1 MNSAP
6 VTRKQ
11 RAAATRARIR
21 SAAAGLFAERG
32 YARTT
37 MEGIAD
43 RAGVAL
49 PTVYFVFHTK
59 PELFADVLRVG
70 GGAPGDPLEV
80 IERPWVQEVM
90 AEPDP
95 TRMVALLVDHGSD
108 IFVRIAPLTAAMMAA
123 AADDE
128 DVRELVRGIVLGR
141 RAGQRRAI
149 EVLAEKGGLRE
160 DMSIEMGADIL
171 YALQSAPLYQV
182 LTAECGWPPEGY
194 KAWLF
199 DTLVD
204 GLLSAPASTPQAI
217 RRALAGR
224 SFEGHPGR
232 RTSEK
237 GVT

>member
-1 MNSAP
+1 MSAP
-6 VTRKQ
+6 LATRKQ
-11 RAAATRARIR
+11 QAASTRARIR

-37 MEGIAD
+37 MEAIATG
-43 RAGVAL
+43 AGVAL

-59 PELFADVLRVG
+59 PELFAEVLRIG
-70 GGAPGDPLEV
+70 GGAPGDPIEV
-80 IERPWVQEVM
+80 VERPWVHEVM

-128 DVRELVRGIVLGR
+128 DVGELVRGILAGR

-160 DMSIEMGADIL
+160 DVSIQTGADIL
-171 YALQSAPLYQV
+171 YALQSAPLFHV
-182 LTAECGWPPEGY
+182 LTADCGWSPEVY

-204 GLLSAPASTPQAI
+204 GLLSPSASTPAAI
-217 RRALAGR
+217 THALAGR
-224 SFEGHPGR
+224 SFDGHPVR
-232 RTSEK
+232 RHPMKE
-237 GVT
+237 

>member
-1 MNSAP
+1 MSSPPA
-6 VTRKQ
+6 TRKEQ
-11 RAAATRARIR
+11 AAATRARIR

-37 MEGIAD
+37 MEVIAKD
-43 RAGVAL
+43 AGVAL

-59 PELFADVLRVG
+59 PELFAEVLRVG
-70 GGAPGDPLEV
+70 GGAPGDPIEV
-80 IERPWVQEVM
+80 VERPWVQEVM

-108 IFVRIAPLTAAMMAA
+108 IFTRIAPLTAAMMAA

-128 DVRELVRGIVLGR
+128 DVGELVRGIVAGR
-141 RAGQRRAI
+141 RAGQRGAI
-149 EVLAEKGGLRE
+149 EVLAAKGGLRE
-160 DMSIEMGADIL
+160 DVSVQTGADIL

-182 LTAECGWPPEGY
+182 LTAECGWSPQAY

-199 DTLVD
+199 DTLVE
-204 GLLSAPASTPQAI
+204 GLLSAPASTPEAI
-217 RRALAGR
+217 GRALAGR

-232 RTSEK
+232 RDPTKE
-237 GVT
+237 